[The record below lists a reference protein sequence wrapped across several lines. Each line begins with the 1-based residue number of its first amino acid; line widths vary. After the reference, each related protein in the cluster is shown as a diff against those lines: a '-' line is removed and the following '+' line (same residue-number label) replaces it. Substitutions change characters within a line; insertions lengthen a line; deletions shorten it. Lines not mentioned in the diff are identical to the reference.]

1 MLFLSYIDT
10 AREAAEHLV
19 KQIVY
24 FLFISLTT
32 IATSAFAGPESLSM
46 FDPVS
51 PAATPIRDLFMLVF
65 GVIGI
70 IFVITEGALV
80 WSIIRYKAKGDE
92 TTEPPQ
98 IYGSNPIELAWTVIP
113 VIIVFILFLVTTRS
127 IYSLDLQEAPEGA
140 LKVKATGHQWWWE
153 FEYEDLGITTAGELH
168 VPLGVPVFVELRSAD
183 VIHSFW
189 VPRLAGKI
197 DCIPNRENH
206 LWFQADELG
215 TWYGQCAEFCGTQH
229 AKMFIRVISDTQDD
243 FETWVANQLNPAVEI
258 PTKLHGKDVFLSL
271 ACLNCHNVQGV
282 TMAGGFGPDLTHLMS
297 RKTIAS
303 GAAENTTENLRAW
316 LQNPDSIKEG
326 ALMPNM
332 MLRDAQLDALVEYLQ
347 TLK

>member
-1 MLFLSYIDT
+1 MGKHFFYLLLSSIAAT
-10 AREAAEHLV
+10 A
-19 KQIVY
+19 
-24 FLFISLTT
+24 TT
-32 IATSAFAGPESLSM
+32 ALAGPENLSI

-70 IFVITEGALV
+70 IFVVTEGALI
-80 WSIIRYKAKGDE
+80 WSIIRYRAKGDE

-113 VIIVFILFLVTTRS
+113 IIIVFTLFLVTTRT
-127 IYSLDLQEAPEGA
+127 IYSLDMQEAPEGA

-168 VPLGVPVFVELRSAD
+168 VPKGVPVFVELRSAD
-183 VIHSFW
+183 VNHSFW

-206 LWFQADELG
+206 LWFQADEIG

-229 AKMFIRVISDTQDD
+229 AKMLIRVISENEDD
-243 FETWVANQLNPAVEI
+243 FDSWVASQKLPASET
-258 PTKLHGKDVFLSL
+258 PTKLHGKEVFLSL
-271 ACLNCHNVQGV
+271 ACVNCHNVQGV
-282 TMAGGFGPDLTHLMS
+282 SMVGGFGPDLTHLMS

-303 GAAENTTENLRAW
+303 GAAKNTAENLRAW

-332 MLRDAQLDALVEYLQ
+332 MLDDAQLDALVEYLQ

>member
-1 MLFLSYIDT
+1 MGKHFFYLLLSSIAAT
-10 AREAAEHLV
+10 A
-19 KQIVY
+19 
-24 FLFISLTT
+24 TT
-32 IATSAFAGPESLSM
+32 ALAGPENLSI

-70 IFVITEGALV
+70 IFVVTEGALI
-80 WSIIRYKAKGDE
+80 WSIIRYRAKGDE

-113 VIIVFILFLVTTRS
+113 IIIVFTLFLVTTRT
-127 IYSLDLQEAPEGA
+127 IYSLDVQEAPEGA

-168 VPLGVPVFVELRSAD
+168 VPKGVPVFVELRSAD
-183 VIHSFW
+183 VNHSFW

-206 LWFQADELG
+206 LWFQADEIG

-229 AKMFIRVISDTQDD
+229 AKMLIRVISENEDD
-243 FETWVANQLNPAVEI
+243 FDSWVASQKLPASET
-258 PTKLHGKDVFLSL
+258 PTKLHGKEVFLSL
-271 ACLNCHNVQGV
+271 ACVNCHNVQGV
-282 TMAGGFGPDLTHLMS
+282 SMVGGFGPDLTHLMS

-303 GAAENTTENLRAW
+303 GAAKNTAENLRSW

-332 MLRDAQLDALVEYLQ
+332 MLDDTQLDALVEYLQ

>member
-1 MLFLSYIDT
+1 LGKHFFYLLLSSIAAT
-10 AREAAEHLV
+10 A
-19 KQIVY
+19 
-24 FLFISLTT
+24 TT
-32 IATSAFAGPESLSM
+32 ALAGPENLSI

-70 IFVITEGALV
+70 IFVVTEGALI
-80 WSIIRYKAKGDE
+80 WSIIRYRAKGDE

-113 VIIVFILFLVTTRS
+113 IIIVFTLFLVTTRT
-127 IYSLDLQEAPEGA
+127 IYSLDMQEAPEGA

-168 VPLGVPVFVELRSAD
+168 VPKGVPVFVELRSAD
-183 VIHSFW
+183 VNHSFW

-206 LWFQADELG
+206 LWFQADEIG

-229 AKMFIRVISDTQDD
+229 AKMLIRVISENEDD
-243 FETWVANQLNPAVEI
+243 FDSWVASQKLPASET
-258 PTKLHGKDVFLSL
+258 PTKLHGKEVFLSL
-271 ACLNCHNVQGV
+271 ACVNCHNVQGV
-282 TMAGGFGPDLTHLMS
+282 SMVGGFGPDLTHLMS

-303 GAAENTTENLRAW
+303 GAAKNTAENLRAW

-332 MLRDAQLDALVEYLQ
+332 MLDDAQLDALVEYLQ

>member
-1 MLFLSYIDT
+1 MGKHFFYLLLSSIAAT
-10 AREAAEHLV
+10 A
-19 KQIVY
+19 
-24 FLFISLTT
+24 TT
-32 IATSAFAGPESLSM
+32 ALAGPENLSI

-70 IFVITEGALV
+70 IFVVTEGALI
-80 WSIIRYKAKGDE
+80 WSIIRYRAKGDE

-113 VIIVFILFLVTTRS
+113 IIIVFTLFLVTTRT
-127 IYSLDLQEAPEGA
+127 IYSLDMQEAPEGA

-168 VPLGVPVFVELRSAD
+168 VPKGVPVFVELRSAD
-183 VIHSFW
+183 VNHSFW

-206 LWFQADELG
+206 LWFQADEIG

-229 AKMFIRVISDTQDD
+229 AKMLIRVISENEDD
-243 FETWVANQLNPAVEI
+243 FDSWVASQKLPASET
-258 PTKLHGKDVFLSL
+258 PTKLHGKEVFLSL
-271 ACLNCHNVQGV
+271 ACVNCHNVQGV
-282 TMAGGFGPDLTHLMS
+282 SMVGGFGPDLTHLMS

-303 GAAENTTENLRAW
+303 GAAKNTAENLRAW

-332 MLRDAQLDALVEYLQ
+332 MLDDAQLDALVEYVQ

>member
-1 MLFLSYIDT
+1 LGKHFFYLLLSSIAAT
-10 AREAAEHLV
+10 A
-19 KQIVY
+19 
-24 FLFISLTT
+24 TT
-32 IATSAFAGPESLSM
+32 ALAGPENLSI

-70 IFVITEGALV
+70 IFVVTEGALI
-80 WSIIRYKAKGDE
+80 WSIIRYRAKGDE

-113 VIIVFILFLVTTRS
+113 IIIVFTLFLVTTRT
-127 IYSLDLQEAPEGA
+127 IYSLDVQEAPEGA

-168 VPLGVPVFVELRSAD
+168 VPKGVPVFVELRSAD
-183 VIHSFW
+183 VNHSFW

-206 LWFQADELG
+206 LWFQADEIG

-229 AKMFIRVISDTQDD
+229 AKMLIRVISENEDD
-243 FETWVANQLNPAVEI
+243 FDSWVASQKLPASET
-258 PTKLHGKDVFLSL
+258 PTKLHGKEVFLSL
-271 ACLNCHNVQGV
+271 ACVNCHNVQGV
-282 TMAGGFGPDLTHLMS
+282 SMVGGFGPDLTHLMS

-303 GAAENTTENLRAW
+303 GAAKNTAENLRSW

-332 MLRDAQLDALVEYLQ
+332 MLDDTQLDALVEYLQ